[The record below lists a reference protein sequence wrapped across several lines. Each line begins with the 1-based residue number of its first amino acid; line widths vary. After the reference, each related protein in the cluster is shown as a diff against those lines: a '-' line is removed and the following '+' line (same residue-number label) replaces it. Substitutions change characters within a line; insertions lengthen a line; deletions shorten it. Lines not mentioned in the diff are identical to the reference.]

1 MTIKKTIYCVAKA
14 DLSGYAYTSYGRVRF
29 DSKAPRRSGMFND
42 LADAPKVLA
51 RFYKLLN
58 KSVIDDTEYS
68 LACKANPFPANQTP
82 ERQASYDRA
91 IAEYN
96 ARATTE
102 FTVVQVTVEEI
113 TR

>member
-14 DLSGYAYTSYGRVRF
+14 DLSGYAYTSYGRVQF
-29 DSKAPRRSGMFND
+29 DSETPRRSGMFND

-58 KSVIDDTEYS
+58 KSVIDDIEYT
-68 LACKANPFPANQTP
+68 LACKGNTWPSNLTP
-82 ERQASYDRA
+82 ERQADYDRA
-91 IAEYN
+91 IAEHN

-102 FTVVQVTVEEI
+102 FTVVRVTVEELA
-113 TR
+113 R